1 MLCWETE
8 RSGES
13 RIFKRQSIERTRLTS
28 LLLHSINI
36 GMDEYL
42 TKPLRKPDLLSMI
55 NKVVNSRR
63 MTTAPVIRGMQGY
76 ETAAPVGL
84 IA

>member
-1 MLCWETE
+1 
-8 RSGES
+8 
-13 RIFKRQSIERTRLTS
+13 
-28 LLLHSINI
+28 
-36 GMDEYL
+36 MDEYL

-84 IA
+84 TA